1 MNKNIISYIAI
12 AVITFVPVVVLAS
25 PTPSPVSTP
34 PASSG
39 SSSTATPPTSG
50 SSSTATPPTSES
62 SSTAI
67 PVSNPVVPPT
77 SGSGSTAVPV
87 TPPSNN
93 GGSSSSSGSSSSGGS
108 SSYSSGGSRRGA
120 FGYCSILTGNMRY
133 GANNNVNDVVALQNF
148 LKNVEKL
155 NVDVNGIFDLK
166 THNAVIAFQ
175 NKYSDV
181 VLAPWGIRSGTGYVY
196 ITTIKKINQ
205 IACNQP
211 LTLNANELAIINSS
225 KNRTQGVAIISV
237 KPNTTTTEIT
247 IDSSA
252 SGTDV
257 LVEELESTEE
267 NTASVAKA
275 SILSRFW
282 NFLVY
287 LFR

>member
-1 MNKNIISYIAI
+1 MNKNLISYMAIAI
-12 AVITFVPVVVLAS
+12 IAFVPAIVSAS

-34 PASSG
+34 PPVSD

-50 SSSTATPPTSES
+50 SSSTATPPTSGS
-62 SSTAI
+62 SSTAV
-67 PVSNPVVPPT
+67 PVSDPVVPPV
-77 SGSGSTAVPV
+77 SGSGSTAIPV
-87 TPPSNN
+87 VPPSN
-93 GGSSSSSGSSSSGGS
+93 GGSSSSGSSSSGSS

-120 FGYCSILTGNMRY
+120 FGYCSILTGDMRY

-155 NVDVNGIFDLK
+155 NVDVNGTFDQK
-166 THNAVIAFQ
+166 THNAVVAFQ

-181 VLAPWGIRSGTGYVY
+181 VLAPWGLRSGTGYVY

-211 LTLNANELAIINSS
+211 LTLNASELAIINSS
-225 KNRTQGVAIISV
+225 KNRTQGVATISV

-252 SGTDV
+252 SNTDV
-257 LVEELESTEE
+257 VVEEVESTGE

>member
-1 MNKNIISYIAI
+1 MNKNLISYMAIAI
-12 AVITFVPVVVLAS
+12 IAFVPAIVSAS

-34 PASSG
+34 PSVSD

-50 SSSTATPPTSES
+50 SSSTATPPTSGS
-62 SSTAI
+62 SSTAV
-67 PVSNPVVPPT
+67 PVSDPVVPPV
-77 SGSGSTAVPV
+77 SGSGSTAIPV
-87 TPPSNN
+87 VPPSN
-93 GGSSSSSGSSSSGGS
+93 GGSSSSGGS
-108 SSYSSGGSRRGA
+108 SSFSSGGSRRV
-120 FGYCSILTGNMRY
+120 FGYCTIVTGNMRY
-133 GANNNVNDVVALQNF
+133 GANNNINEVVALQNF

-166 THNAVIAFQ
+166 TQNAVIAFQ

-181 VLAPWGIRSGTGYVY
+181 VLAPWGLRSGTGYVY

-211 LTLNANELAIINSS
+211 LTLNASELAIINSY
-225 KNRTQGVAIISV
+225 KNRTQGAATISV
-237 KPNTTTTEIT
+237 EPNTATTEIT
-247 IDSSA
+247 IDNSA
-252 SGTDV
+252 SNNDV
-257 LVEELESTEE
+257 VVEKVENTGE